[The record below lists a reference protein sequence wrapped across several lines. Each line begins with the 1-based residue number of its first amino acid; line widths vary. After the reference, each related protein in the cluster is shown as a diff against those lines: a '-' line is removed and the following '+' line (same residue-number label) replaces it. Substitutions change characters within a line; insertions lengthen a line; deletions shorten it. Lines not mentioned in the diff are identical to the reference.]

1 MIDYIDFKTFE
12 INFGLLSNTTH
23 FDCTPQP
30 IYTYILGIFLCI
42 GGIVSYIP
50 QYYYLIKTKQHKGIS
65 EFSLFLLN
73 IGSFFLF
80 GNSLI
85 LNWWKFG
92 CYGNCSDALCTANL
106 ESVFQIGVGCIVPF
120 PLYLL
125 FIKYKYTNLTTVY
138 DYDPDDLDRVNDNL
152 ESGDLNLS
160 TQEENIIVIHND
172 NNNDN
177 LNRRVYIV
185 LYIGIYIIFAMLMII
200 VGLVEKYENPD
211 NWLFFHILAKI
222 FGVMGAIC
230 FSIVWIPQIVELIRT
245 QEQGTLSLAM
255 FIIQGPG
262 NGVIIT
268 FQILY
273 HQDWS
278 TWIAYVIT
286 LVEQLL
292 IIVILLIFKCRQRHR
307 III

>member
-1 MIDYIDFKTFE
+1 MDLASLIENRYI
-12 INFGLLSNTTH
+12 LSNSTY

-30 IYTYILGIFLCI
+30 IYTYALGIFLCI

-50 QYYYLIKTKQHKGIS
+50 QYYYLIKTKQHKGIN
-65 EFSLFLLN
+65 ELSLFLLN
-73 IGSFFLF
+73 LGSFCLF

-85 LNWWKFG
+85 LNWWKFN
-92 CYGNCSDALCTANL
+92 CYDNCSAALCTANL
-106 ESVFQIGVGCIVPF
+106 ESVIQIGVGCIVPF

-125 FIKYKYTNLTTVY
+125 FVKYKYKASRSIKSINFTNVISDNETLINTNLI
-138 DYDPDDLDRVNDNL
+138 N
-152 ESGDLNLS
+152 
-160 TQEENIIVIHND
+160 TQDKSEDQFISV
-172 NNNDN
+172 
-177 LNRRVYIV
+177 RRGLYIV
-185 LYIGIYIIFAMLMII
+185 LYIGIYIIFALLMII
-200 VGLVEKYENPD
+200 VGLVEKYENPN
-211 NWLFFHILAKI
+211 NWEFFYTLAKI

-230 FSIVWIPQIVELIRT
+230 FSIVWIPQIIELIRT
-245 QEQGTLSLAM
+245 QDQGTLSLAM
-255 FIIQGPG
+255 FMIQGPG

-292 IIVILLIFKCRQRHR
+292 IIIILIIFKCRIRKQNKNT
-307 III
+307 ITILDN